1 MAKRR
6 SRAIFRKTNK
16 IAAQK
21 NAAFALMDTLV
32 RNNTRYI
39 FGYPG
44 GAILPIYDEL
54 YFREQRNAIQHIL
67 TLCYK
72 YAHVTKC
79 NAS

>member
-39 FGYPG
+39 F
-44 GAILPIYDEL
+44 ANHLDNI
-54 YFREQRNAIQHIL
+54 QRIQQL
-67 TLCYK
+67 
-72 YAHVTKC
+72 
-79 NAS
+79 